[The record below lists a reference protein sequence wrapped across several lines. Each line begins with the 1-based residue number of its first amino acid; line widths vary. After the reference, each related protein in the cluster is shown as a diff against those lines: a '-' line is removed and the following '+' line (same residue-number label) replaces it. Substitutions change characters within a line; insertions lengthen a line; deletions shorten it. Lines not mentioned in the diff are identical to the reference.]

1 MSLDEQAYES
11 AMGRFKTLQQM
22 KERVEGNK
30 LRNRADVQILEQKIS
45 VLNQELIFL
54 KQEMETAR
62 ELFVACESLFVK
74 QTEAH
79 ERLVEHLGVIC
90 TEHNIRRAA
99 SVEQLMQAMKLPMV
113 CHDPN
118 DSP

>member
-1 MSLDEQAYES
+1 MSYDEEAYES

-30 LRNRADVQILEQKIS
+30 LRNRVDVQILEEKIS
-45 VLNQELIFL
+45 VLYQELLFL

-62 ELFVACESLFVK
+62 ELFQSCENLFTK

-79 ERLVEHLGVIC
+79 KKLVEHLTLIC
-90 TEHNIRRAA
+90 TEHNVRRAA
-99 SVEQLMQAMKLPMV
+99 SVEQLMQAMAGGSKSS
-113 CHDPN
+113 DPS